1 MDNGQIVFQEL
12 DKPKKFNLCE
22 YFQRPNESLDF
33 GDHWNSVNSSSSPV
47 LRIQRINLSPF
58 TKDFRVWGTYTGLC
72 PNFLRL
78 CLAKSIK
85 IYIDN
90 D

>member
-33 GDHWNSVNSSSSPV
+33 GDH
-47 LRIQRINLSPF
+47 
-58 TKDFRVWGTYTGLC
+58 
-72 PNFLRL
+72 
-78 CLAKSIK
+78 
-85 IYIDN
+85 
-90 D
+90 